1 MEKPMTLPPES
12 HLKAHKV
19 GTLMGILLIVWSVV
33 FSLFKSSFSPWVF
46 WTVLLG
52 VGILLI
58 TIPSWLLGQ
67 RAKREHLKKQAP
79 SA

>member
-1 MEKPMTLPPES
+1 L
-12 HLKAHKV
+12 
-19 GTLMGILLIVWSVV
+19 
-33 FSLFKSSFSPWVF
+33 VF

-52 VGILLI
+52 VGILLL
-58 TIPSWLLGQ
+58 TIPIWLLGQ

>member
-1 MEKPMTLPPES
+1 MTLPPES
-12 HLKAHKV
+12 HLKTHKV
-19 GTLMGILLIVWSVV
+19 GTLLGILVIVWSVV
-33 FSLFKSSFSPWVF
+33 FSLFKSSFSPLVF

-52 VGILLI
+52 VSILLI
-58 TIPSWLLGQ
+58 TIPSWLLGR